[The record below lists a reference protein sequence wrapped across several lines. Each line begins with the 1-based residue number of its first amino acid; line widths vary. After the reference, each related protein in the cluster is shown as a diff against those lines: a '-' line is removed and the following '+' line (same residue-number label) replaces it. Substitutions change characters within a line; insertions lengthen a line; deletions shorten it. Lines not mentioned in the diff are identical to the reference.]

1 MTEEK
6 KQTKP
11 SDLKPKK
18 AEKDPAKATPKKS
31 PKASDTFD
39 KKKAELL
46 AVIKTGGKQ
55 YLVEPGRNYDFEKI
69 EGEVGS
75 SVVFDEVYLLMDGE
89 SVQVG
94 KPKLSIKVTGKIVEQ
109 FKDDKVK
116 VFKYKKRKRIRKTY
130 GHRQPLTKV
139 EITKI
144 G

>member
-6 KQTKP
+6 NTTKP
-11 SDLKPKK
+11 STLKATKAKKNPAKK
-18 AEKDPAKATPKKS
+18 AIT
-31 PKASDTFD
+31 
-39 KKKAELL
+39 L

-55 YLVEPGRNYDFEKI
+55 YLVEPGKWYNFEKLDV
-69 EGEVGS
+69 EVGKT
-75 SVVFDEVYLLMDGE
+75 VDFDEVLLVIDGE
-89 SVQVG
+89 NIKVG
-94 KPKLSIKVTGKIVEQ
+94 RPTVDVKVTGKVLDQ

-116 VFKYKKRKRIRKTY
+116 VFKFKKRKRVRKTY